1 MNHLKTLFVKAG
13 PAVRPAL
20 MTALFTFVAV
30 FGAALTGW
38 LTEVIGWLEA
48 VDAPEQAEFPDPSVL
63 GKAAVAGVVAAA
75 SGLVNFAV
83 RWAQVMLGKGSV
95 PVYEKHA

>member
-1 MNHLKTLFVKAG
+1 MTHLKTLLVKAE

-20 MTALFTFVAV
+20 MTALFTFIAI

-48 VDAPEQAEFPDPSVL
+48 IDAPEQSEFPDPTVL
-63 GKAAVAGVVAAA
+63 GKAVVAGVVAAA
-75 SGLVNFAV
+75 AGIVNFVV
-83 RWAQVMLGKGSV
+83 RYAQVMLGKGTV
-95 PVYEKHA
+95 PTYEKHV

>member
-1 MNHLKTLFVKAG
+1 MTHLKTLLVKAE

-20 MTALFTFVAV
+20 MTALFTFIAI

-38 LTEVIGWLEA
+38 LTEVIGWLE
-48 VDAPEQAEFPDPSVL
+48 VIDAPEQSEFPDPTVL

-75 SGLVNFAV
+75 SGIVNFVV
-83 RWAQVMLGKGSV
+83 RYAQVTLGKGTV
-95 PVYEKHA
+95 PTYEKHV